1 MQSFQDRASLYQRLR
16 YDATI
21 GVAYYPFM
29 APMPQWELPHTKVEQ
44 AQRTV
49 GLLYKDFHVCV
60 KNQELFFDGVPFDY
74 IDVPLPVDSQKLNLT
89 MEVISIERSTYEE
102 LLTSFNSFVTQM
114 KAMAGRGTN
123 KRLGEWLDNQD
134 VCQILNISPRTLQT
148 LRQNG
153 TLAYSQIEH
162 KIYYKPEDV
171 ERIIPLVEVKKKDT
185 HPYGCHQR
193 KGGGI

>member
-1 MQSFQDRASLYQRLR
+1 
-16 YDATI
+16 
-21 GVAYYPFM
+21 
-29 APMPQWELPHTKVEQ
+29 
-44 AQRTV
+44 
-49 GLLYKDFHVCV
+49 
-60 KNQELFFDGVPFDY
+60 
-74 IDVPLPVDSQKLNLT
+74 

-102 LLTSFNSFVTQM
+102 LLTSFNSFVSQM
-114 KAMAGRGTN
+114 KAMAGRGTD

-162 KIYYKPEDV
+162 KTYYKPEDV
-171 ERIIPLVEVKKKDT
+171 ERIIPLVEVRKKDSRS
-185 HPYGCHQR
+185 YGCRQQ